1 MRIRF
6 RGDLPS
12 RANARTRQG
21 RAGRERVLAEKTM
34 RLLRVLPLTE
44 EVLTAALRYDRL
56 SFEDAQVAAAGE
68 LAGVDAILTNDDG
81 FIKGHGIA
89 CKPQDLMP
97 VLEEHLGSP
106 VHLPRCQEYGGG
118 SIPCRNL
125 GSCRQM
131 ASDDAF
137 GGFQTR
143 KDAERLAGLR
153 QEH

>member
-68 LAGVDAILTNDDG
+68 LADVDAILTNDDG

-97 VLEEHLGSP
+97 VLEEHLGSQ
-106 VHLPRCQEYGGG
+106 C
-118 SIPCRNL
+118 ICRVVRNTEE
-125 GSCRQM
+125 GAFRVEISDPAGKWRQTM
-131 ASDDAF
+131 PLA
-137 GGFQTR
+137 GFQTR

-153 QEH
+153 QED